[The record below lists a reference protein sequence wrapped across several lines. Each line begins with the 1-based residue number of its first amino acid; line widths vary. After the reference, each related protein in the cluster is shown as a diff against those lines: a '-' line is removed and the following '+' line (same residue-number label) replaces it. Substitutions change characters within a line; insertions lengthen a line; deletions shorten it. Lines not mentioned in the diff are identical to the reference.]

1 MKKETPNIKQTTI
14 IELDSASKTLCLSV
28 DREIDGVSQPTLHQ
42 VFNLEVMPL
51 SMAIGNICQ
60 LLTPKAQ

>member
-1 MKKETPNIKQTTI
+1 MKKETPNIKQITT
-14 IELDSASKTLCLSV
+14 IELDSVSKTLCLSV

-42 VFNLEVMPL
+42 VFNLELLPL

>member
-1 MKKETPNIKQTTI
+1 MKKETPNIKQTTT

-28 DREIDGVSQPTLHQ
+28 DREIDGVPQPSLHQ
-42 VFNLEVMPL
+42 VFNLELLPL

-60 LLTPKAQ
+60 LLTPKGQ